1 MLIPTLIDHPE
12 IIGAVLRGT
21 PTWVWALLTG
31 LVWLGVA
38 QARDREA
45 SLLRVS
51 VMPLVMTGFAI
62 FGMVSAFGKS
72 PMFGYDMLAWM
83 LTAAITFAVVGTMN
97 APAGSQFDA
106 ATRSFHL
113 PGSWVPLA
121 LILAVFLTRYV
132 VNVDL
137 AMQPALARDGQYTLI
152 VSALYGV
159 TSGMFIGRAAR
170 LWRLAIE
177 RVGFGRAV
185 MQRDPW

>member
-21 PTWVWALLTG
+21 PTWVWVLLAA
-31 LVWLGVA
+31 LVWLGFTQV
-38 QARDREA
+38 RDREA
-45 SLLRVS
+45 SLVRVS

-62 FGMVSAFGKS
+62 FGMVSAFGSS

-83 LTAAITFAVVGTMN
+83 LTAAVMFAAIGTTN
-97 APAGSQFDA
+97 PPAGTQFHP
-106 ATRSFHL
+106 ATRSFRL
-113 PGSWVPLA
+113 PGSWIPLA
-121 LILAVFLTRYV
+121 LIVAVFLTRYV

-152 VSALYGV
+152 VSALYGL

-177 RVGFGRAV
+177 RIGFGGAV